1 MWWAREV
8 QSALRAG
15 ISRDR
20 WLNLTPAEF
29 AEELDAF
36 AWRERRLDARA
47 ITTAWFTEYYA
58 RVRVLPKLHEHMEE
72 LLGERPA
79 ASEETPTDEE
89 RTAAAARAWNSQL
102 AAIWSAQEAARAAG
116 A

>member
-1 MWWAREV
+1 
-8 QSALRAG
+8 
-15 ISRDR
+15 
-20 WLNLTPAEF
+20 
-29 AEELDAF
+29 
-36 AWRERRLDARA
+36 
-47 ITTAWFTEYYA
+47 
-58 RVRVLPKLHEHMEE
+58 MEE

-79 ASEETPTDEE
+79 ASEETPTEEE